1 MVPEKIRIL
10 STLALVALCQ
20 DRSRQAA
27 VLTAITSGGHRG
39 ILPSF
44 MQKTIDSITGDYSKC
59 SIVFAEALLSLV
71 TVLVSSSSGCSV
83 LHEAGL
89 IPTLLPLLKDLEPQ
103 HLHLVGTAV
112 HVLEAFMDYS
122 NPAAAL
128 FRDLG
133 GLDDT
138 IARLKTEVCY
148 IESGSSKQGEDSH
161 SFGKGKQ
168 VVDVEAGKLD
178 NRQPIYS
185 DGLVAYHRR
194 LLMKALLRAISL
206 GTYAPGSS
214 ARLYGSA
221 ESLLPHRQGVCL
233 NVQRKVLKT
242 SNKILFCP
250 KKKKQPVERFDEI
263 AKKLKRE
270 ADASDH
276 MGRRHLLGPPGT
288 LNTVTPCAACKLLRR
303 RCAQECP
310 FSPYF
315 SPHDPQKFASVHK
328 IFGASNVSKMLMEVP
343 ESQRADAANS
353 LVYEANVRLRDPV
366 YGCMGA
372 ISALQ
377 QQVQALQAELNVVR
391 TELLKYKFRET
402 SNNLITSSHL
412 ALLSPGP
419 VLVPAP
425 TPPPPPPPPPASSS
439 SSMYTQPSSTTD
451 YSCISNENISFFG

>member
-1 MVPEKIRIL
+1 M
-10 STLALVALCQ
+10 
-20 DRSRQAA
+20 SRE
-27 VLTAITSGGHRG
+27 R
-39 ILPSF
+39 
-44 MQKTIDSITGDYSKC
+44 
-59 SIVFAEALLSLV
+59 
-71 TVLVSSSSGCSV
+71 
-83 LHEAGL
+83 
-89 IPTLLPLLKDLEPQ
+89 
-103 HLHLVGTAV
+103 
-112 HVLEAFMDYS
+112 
-122 NPAAAL
+122 
-128 FRDLG
+128 
-133 GLDDT
+133 
-138 IARLKTEVCY
+138 
-148 IESGSSKQGEDSH
+148 
-161 SFGKGKQ
+161 
-168 VVDVEAGKLD
+168 
-178 NRQPIYS
+178 
-185 DGLVAYHRR
+185 
-194 LLMKALLRAISL
+194 
-206 GTYAPGSS
+206 
-214 ARLYGSA
+214 
-221 ESLLPHRQGVCL
+221 
-233 NVQRKVLKT
+233 
-242 SNKILFCP
+242 
-250 KKKKQPVERFDEI
+250 ERFDEI

-343 ESQRADAANS
+343 EGQRADAANS

-419 VLVPAP
+419 VSVPAP